1 MLALYPEEQEKL
13 FEHIKSVI
21 PDGQKPVRTNPPILQ
36 EACNADTNTDI
47 RTDALVDIFFGRLL
61 RNPPTVPAGQY
72 ISYSRACCICVTCRQ
87 VTAVPKTPT
96 EDTSLVT
103 SNIRGEKRTIPIPK
117 DVDIVISIPGLH
129 YNRKVAYLPFYVI
142 IPYAEP

>member
-21 PDGQKPVRTNPPILQ
+21 PDGQKPVRINPPILQ
-36 EACNADTNTDI
+36 EAFNADTNTDI
-47 RTDALVDIFFGRLL
+47 RTDALVNIFFGRLL

-87 VTAVPKTPT
+87 VTAVPKTPI
-96 EDTSLVT
+96 EDMSLVT
-103 SNIRGEKRTIPIPK
+103 SNIRGEKCTVPIPK
-117 DVDIVISIPGLH
+117 DVSIIVSITGVH
-129 YNRKVAYLPFYVI
+129 YNRKVAYLPFYAI
-142 IPYAEP
+142 IPYTEP

>member
-21 PDGQKPVRTNPPILQ
+21 PVGRKPVRINPPILQ
-36 EACNADTNTDI
+36 EASDADTNTDI
-47 RTDALVDIFFGRLL
+47 QTDALVDIFFGRLL
-61 RNPPTVPAGQY
+61 RNSPTVPDGQY
-72 ISYSRACCICVTCRQ
+72 ISYSRACCIFLTCCQ
-87 VTAVPKTPT
+87 VTSIPKIPI

-117 DVDIVISIPGLH
+117 GVDVIISVPGLH
-129 YNRKVAYLPFYVI
+129 YNRKVAYLPYLPG
-142 IPYAEP
+142 PYTEP